1 MSLDRYIQGK
11 FRGLD
16 SSARLNGTDSSE
28 GRRGAKGLWDQHH
41 QLAADKLADNAV
53 DQSEPLYAPSE
64 HLELG
69 KASQK
74 KSDFFS
80 HKK

>member
-1 MSLDRYIQGK
+1 MSSDRYIQGK

-41 QLAADKLADNAV
+41 QLATDKRADNAV
-53 DQSEPLYAPSE
+53 DRTEPLHAPSE
-64 HLELG
+64 HLKLG

-74 KSDFFS
+74 EKYFFFS
-80 HKK
+80 